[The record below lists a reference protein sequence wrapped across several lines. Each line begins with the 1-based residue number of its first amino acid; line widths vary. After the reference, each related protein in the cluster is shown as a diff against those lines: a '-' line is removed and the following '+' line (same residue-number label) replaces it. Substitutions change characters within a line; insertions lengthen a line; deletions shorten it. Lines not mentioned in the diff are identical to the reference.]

1 MGYET
6 FIGKRYLFSPR
17 QDRSISVIT
26 WISIG
31 GVALG
36 VIALIVSTSVMNGF
50 RTNLQNAVTGSLPHI
65 TIFAWNDGMKDY
77 SSLKERLEANP
88 KVEGVAPY
96 IYKQVMLTGKKQPK
110 GALLRGI
117 DPEQEPGVT
126 NISSFLRE
134 EVYGITT
141 PTEKNQALIS
151 TKLLKRLIHREARE
165 KEIKDGIILGAK
177 LARHLEASIGDS
189 VKLVSSEQRM
199 TPIGDIPRIKKLEVI
214 GVFESGI
221 SGYDEVLAFID
232 YRLLQKIYRMNEN
245 ITGLGVRISNPE
257 NAPEIAHELAEF
269 SDEYVVG
276 NWADENKSIFQV
288 MKLEKIGLFLILTLI
303 IVVAAFNIVS
313 SLIMLVLEKSREI
326 AILKALGANDSG
338 IRKIFFFQ
346 GLVIG
351 SLGTIGGVLLGLAIC
366 WVLMNFEII
375 DIPPGVY
382 PGGNRIPVLIDWFDV
397 ALTTLASFVICLLVT
412 LYPSTKASRLNPVDP
427 LRYE

>member
-1 MGYET
+1 MRYET

-36 VIALIVSTSVMNGF
+36 VVALIVSTSVMNSF
-50 RTNLQNAVTGSLPHI
+50 RTNLRNAVTGSLPHV
-65 TIFAWNDGMKDY
+65 TVFAWDDEMDNY
-77 SSLKERLEANP
+77 SGLQKRLTEHPEVN
-88 KVEGVAPY
+88 GVAPY
-96 IYKQVMLTGKKQPK
+96 IFKQALLTGRKKPK

-117 DPEQEPGVT
+117 DPKQEANVT
-126 NISSFLRE
+126 RIASYLRD
-134 EVYGITT
+134 EVYGLT
-141 PTEKNQALIS
+141 PSLEKQKQIS
-151 TKLLKRLIHREARE
+151 ARLLQRLSHTEARTNGL
-165 KEIKDGIILGAK
+165 KDGIILGAK
-177 LARHLEASIGDS
+177 LARQLEANVGDS
-189 VKLVSSEQRM
+189 VKLVSSEQRL
-199 TPIGDIPRIKKLEVI
+199 TPMGDVPRIKKLEVI
-214 GVFESGI
+214 GIFESGI

-232 YRLLQKIYRMNEN
+232 YRLLQKIYRMQNK
-245 ITGLGVRISNPE
+245 ITGLGVRISDPE
-257 NAPEIAHELAEF
+257 NAPDIADKLAGLSE
-269 SDEYVVG
+269 DYIVG

-288 MKLEKIGLFLILTLI
+288 MKIEKIGLFLILSLI
-303 IVVAAFNIVS
+303 IVVAAFNIIS

-326 AILKALGANDSG
+326 AILKALGAKDSG

-351 SLGTIGGVLLGLAIC
+351 SLGTIGGVFVGLAIC
-366 WVLMNFEII
+366 WILMSFDII

-397 ALTTLASFVICLLVT
+397 ALATVASFTICILVT
-412 LYPSTKASRLNPVDP
+412 LYPASKAARLNPVDP

>member
-1 MGYET
+1 MRYET

-36 VIALIVSTSVMNGF
+36 VVALIVSTSVMNGF
-50 RTNLQNAVTGSLPHI
+50 RTNLRNAVTGSLPHV
-65 TIFAWNDGMKDY
+65 TVFAWDDEMDNY
-77 SSLKERLEANP
+77 SGLQKRLTEHPEVN
-88 KVEGVAPY
+88 GVAPY
-96 IYKQVMLTGKKQPK
+96 IFKQALLTGRKKPK

-117 DPEQEPGVT
+117 DPKQEANVT
-126 NISSFLRE
+126 RIASYLRD
-134 EVYGITT
+134 EVYGLT
-141 PTEKNQALIS
+141 PSLEKQKQIS
-151 TKLLKRLIHREARE
+151 ARLLQRLSHTEARTNGL
-165 KEIKDGIILGAK
+165 KDGIILGAK
-177 LARHLEASIGDS
+177 LARQLEANVGDS
-189 VKLVSSEQRM
+189 VKLVSSEQRL
-199 TPIGDIPRIKKLEVI
+199 TPMGDVPRIKKLEVI
-214 GVFESGI
+214 GIFESGI

-232 YRLLQKIYRMNEN
+232 YRLLQKIYRMQNK
-245 ITGLGVRISNPE
+245 ITGLGVRISDPE
-257 NAPEIAHELAEF
+257 NAPDIADKLAGLSE
-269 SDEYVVG
+269 EYIVG

-288 MKLEKIGLFLILTLI
+288 MKIEKIGLFLILSLI
-303 IVVAAFNIVS
+303 IVVAAFNIIS

-326 AILKALGANDSG
+326 AILKALGAKDSG

-351 SLGTIGGVLLGLAIC
+351 SLGTIGGVFVGLAIC
-366 WVLMNFEII
+366 WILMSFDII

-397 ALTTLASFVICLLVT
+397 ALATVASFTICILVT
-412 LYPSTKASRLNPVDP
+412 LYPASKAARLNPVDP

>member
-17 QDRSISVIT
+17 QDSSISVIT

-65 TIFAWNDGMKDY
+65 TIFAWDDGMKDY
-77 SSLKERLEANP
+77 SRLKERLEDNP

-134 EVYGITT
+134 EVYGFT

-151 TKLLKRLIHREARE
+151 EKLLKRLSHREARG
-165 KEIKDGIILGAK
+165 KKLKDGIILGAK
-177 LARHLEASIGDS
+177 LARQLEASVGDS

-199 TPIGDIPRIKKLEVI
+199 TPIGDVPRIKKMEVI
-214 GVFESGI
+214 GVFES
-221 SGYDEVLAFID
+221 
-232 YRLLQKIYRMNEN
+232 
-245 ITGLGVRISNPE
+245 
-257 NAPEIAHELAEF
+257 
-269 SDEYVVG
+269 
-276 NWADENKSIFQV
+276 
-288 MKLEKIGLFLILTLI
+288 
-303 IVVAAFNIVS
+303 
-313 SLIMLVLEKSREI
+313 
-326 AILKALGANDSG
+326 
-338 IRKIFFFQ
+338 
-346 GLVIG
+346 
-351 SLGTIGGVLLGLAIC
+351 
-366 WVLMNFEII
+366 
-375 DIPPGVY
+375 
-382 PGGNRIPVLIDWFDV
+382 
-397 ALTTLASFVICLLVT
+397 
-412 LYPSTKASRLNPVDP
+412 
-427 LRYE
+427 

>member
-1 MGYET
+1 M
-6 FIGKRYLFSPR
+6 
-17 QDRSISVIT
+17 
-26 WISIG
+26 
-31 GVALG
+31 
-36 VIALIVSTSVMNGF
+36 
-50 RTNLQNAVTGSLPHI
+50 
-65 TIFAWNDGMKDY
+65 
-77 SSLKERLEANP
+77 
-88 KVEGVAPY
+88 
-96 IYKQVMLTGKKQPK
+96 
-110 GALLRGI
+110 
-117 DPEQEPGVT
+117 
-126 NISSFLRE
+126 
-134 EVYGITT
+134 
-141 PTEKNQALIS
+141 
-151 TKLLKRLIHREARE
+151 
-165 KEIKDGIILGAK
+165 
-177 LARHLEASIGDS
+177 
-189 VKLVSSEQRM
+189 
-199 TPIGDIPRIKKLEVI
+199 EVI

-232 YRLLQKIYRMNEN
+232 YRLLQKIYRMNEH

-257 NAPEIAHELAEF
+257 NAPEIAHEFAEF
-269 SDEYVVG
+269 SDEYIVG

-397 ALTTLASFVICLLVT
+397 ALTTLASFVICMVVT

>member
-1 MGYET
+1 M
-6 FIGKRYLFSPR
+6 
-17 QDRSISVIT
+17 
-26 WISIG
+26 
-31 GVALG
+31 G

-65 TIFAWNDGMKDY
+65 TMFAWNDGMKDY
-77 SSLKERLEANP
+77 SGLQKRLEDHP
-88 KVEGVAPY
+88 DVKGVAPY
-96 IYKQVMLTGKKQPK
+96 IYKQVMLSGKKQPK

-117 DPEQEPGVT
+117 DPKQESDVT

-134 EVYGITT
+134 EVYGIT
-141 PTEKNQALIS
+141 PSKESQALIS
-151 TKLLKRLIHREARE
+151 ARLLERLSHHEARKKRL
-165 KEIKDGIILGAK
+165 KDGIVLGAK
-177 LARHLEASIGDS
+177 LARQLEADVGDS
-189 VKLVSSEQRM
+189 VKLVSSELRM
-199 TPIGDIPRIKKLEVI
+199 TPVGDIPRIKKLEVI
-214 GVFESGI
+214 GIFESGI
-221 SGYDEVLAFID
+221 SGYDEVLAFMD
-232 YRLLQKIYRMNEN
+232 YRLLQKIYRMKEH
-245 ITGLGVRISNPE
+245 ITGLGVRIDDPE
-257 NAPEIAHELAEF
+257 NAPEIADELSEL
-269 SDEYVVG
+269 SDEYFVG

-351 SLGTIGGVLLGLAIC
+351 SLGTIGGVLSGLAIC

-397 ALTTLASFVICLLVT
+397 AMTTLASFAICILVT
-412 LYPSTKASRLNPVDP
+412 LYPSTKAARLNPVDP